1 MISQTK
7 IPTSKSELVKGLSNL
22 PHSTKFDV
30 IEVFSNKDKL
40 TVNRTFDKFLR
51 KGSFTVIVVEGN

>member
-7 IPTSKSELVKGLSNL
+7 IPKSKSELVKGLNNL
-22 PHSTKFDV
+22 PQSTKFDV